1 MPEIQSTF
9 PTSQAIAPLS
19 IDQLPPLPS
28 GQQLQLETAPIVGRC
43 GLGGRLWPSAC
54 ALCRWQRTVASELEG
69 ANILELGAGHGAVGL
84 YAAALGARRVLLTD
98 AYSSQALLD
107 LARRNVAANL
117 RVGTIPRTVV
127 DVQVLRWG
135 EDALE
140 FETPPDYVLAADVIY
155 NRRAHAALCSTLAS
169 LVGGGAPTRAVLAH
183 EHRGWRRW
191 RRLRDSRIVSFERT
205 AAASGLRLTT
215 LSTEKQSK
223 FGLRD
228 VSILEVAPA

>member
-1 MPEIQSTF
+1 M
-9 PTSQAIAPLS
+9 
-19 IDQLPPLPS
+19 
-28 GQQLQLETAPIVGRC
+28 
-43 GLGGRLWPSAC
+43 
-54 ALCRWQRTVASELEG
+54 
-69 ANILELGAGHGAVGL
+69 
-84 YAAALGARRVLLTD
+84 LLTD

-107 LARRNVAANL
+107 LARRNVAATCAPAPS
-117 RVGTIPRTVV
+117 RATSSTCRSSGGART
-127 DVQVLRWG
+127 RSSSR
-135 EDALE
+135 
-140 FETPPDYVLAADVIY
+140 PPDYVLAADVIY

-169 LVGGGAPTRAVLAH
+169 LVGGGAATRAILAH

>member
-54 ALCRWQRTVASELEG
+54 ALCRWQRTEPEINGAS
-69 ANILELGAGHGAVGL
+69 ILELGAGHGAVGL

-135 EDALE
+135 EDE
-140 FETPPDYVLAADVIY
+140 IQFEAPPDYILAADVIY

-169 LVGGGAPTRAVLAH
+169 LVGGGAATRAVLAH

>member
-1 MPEIQSTF
+1 MPQF
-9 PTSQAIAPLS
+9 PTAQPIAPLS
-19 IDQLPPLPS
+19 IGQLPPLPS
-28 GQQLQLETAPIVGRC
+28 GKQLELETAPIVGRC

-54 ALCRWQRTVASELEG
+54 ALCRWQRTEPEINGAS
-69 ANILELGAGHGAVGL
+69 ILELGAGHGAVGL

-107 LARRNVAANL
+107 LARRNVASNL
-117 RVGTIPRTVV
+117 RAGTIPRNVV

-135 EDALE
+135 EDALD
-140 FETPPDYVLAADVIY
+140 FESAPPDYVLAADVIY

-169 LVGGGAPTRAVLAH
+169 LVGGGAATRAVLAH

-215 LSTEKQSK
+215 LSTERQSK
-223 FGLRD
+223 CGLRD